1 MGESGGRALG
11 KEQDVNVEDPRRTG
25 GNGRS
30 LEGKVAIVTGASR
43 GIGATTARVFADRG
57 ATVML
62 AARDEQALVGVA
74 EAIEAVGGRT
84 LVVPTDVNDAPSVE
98 RLVERAM
105 EEFGRLDVAVNNAG
119 GSHPPVAL
127 ADLDP
132 TEFDR
137 IVGVNLR
144 GVFLCM
150 KYEIPAMLEAGGGA
164 IVNMSSTVGLRGW
177 QGLGAYVA
185 AKHGVIG
192 LTESGAL
199 DYADR
204 GIRINAI
211 AAGSIMTDRIGA
223 LPEEQRAPI
232 ARAIPM
238 HRIGLPEEV
247 AATAAWLCSEDA
259 AFVTG
264 AVVSVDGGQL
274 ARA

>member
-1 MGESGGRALG
+1 
-11 KEQDVNVEDPRRTG
+11 VNAEDPQRTE
-25 GNGRS
+25 GNGPS
-30 LEGKVAIVTGASR
+30 LAGKVAIVTGASR
-43 GIGATTARVFADRG
+43 GIGATTAEVFADRG

-62 AARDEQALVGVA
+62 AARDEQALIAVA
-74 EAIEAVGGRT
+74 EGIEAEGGRA
-84 LVVPTDVNDAPSVE
+84 LVVPTDVNDAASVE

-105 EEFGRLDVAVNNAG
+105 GEFGRLDAAVNNAG
-119 GSHPPVAL
+119 GGHPPVPL

-132 TEFDR
+132 EDFDR
-137 IVGVNLR
+137 ILGVNLR
-144 GVFLCM
+144 GVFLSM
-150 KYEIPAMLEAGGGA
+150 KHEIPAMLESGGGA

-204 GIRINAI
+204 EIRINAI
-211 AAGSIMTDRIGA
+211 AAGSIMTDRVGA
-223 LPEEQRAPI
+223 LAEEQRAPI
-232 ARAIPM
+232 AQAIPM

>member
-1 MGESGGRALG
+1 
-11 KEQDVNVEDPRRTG
+11 VNAEDLRPTDRRD
-25 GNGRS
+25 RP

-43 GIGATTARVFADRG
+43 GIGASTAEAFADRG
-57 ATVML
+57 ATVVL
-62 AARDEQALVGVA
+62 AARDKQALAGVA
-74 EAIEAVGGRT
+74 DAIAAQRGQA
-84 LVVPTDVNDAPSVE
+84 LVVPTDVNDVGSVE
-98 RLVERAM
+98 GLVERAM
-105 EEFGRLDVAVNNAG
+105 EEFGHLDAAVNNAG
-119 GSHPPVAL
+119 GGHLPVRL

-132 TEFDR
+132 EEFDR

-150 KYEIPAMLEAGGGA
+150 KFEIPAMLESGAGT

-177 QGLGAYVA
+177 EGLSAYVA

-211 AAGSIMTDRIGA
+211 AAGSIFTESVRA
-223 LPEEQRAPI
+223 LSEGQRARI
-232 ARAIPM
+232 AQAIPM
-238 HRIGLPEEV
+238 YRIGLPEEV
-247 AATAAWLCSEDA
+247 AATAAWLCSEEA
-259 AFVTG
+259 GFVTG
-264 AVVSVDGGQL
+264 TVVSIDGGQL

>member
-1 MGESGGRALG
+1 LTA
-11 KEQDVNVEDPRRTG
+11 EDLRRTDG
-25 GNGRS
+25 SVRS

-43 GIGATTARVFADRG
+43 GIGATTAEVFAGRG
-57 ATVML
+57 ATVLL
-62 AARDEQALVGVA
+62 AARDEQALSGVA
-74 EAIEAVGGRT
+74 EAIAAEGGRA
-84 LVVPTDVNDAPSVE
+84 LVVPTDVNDALSVE

-105 EEFGRLDVAVNNAG
+105 EEFGRLDAAVNNAG
-119 GSHPPVAL
+119 GGHPPVPL
-127 ADLDP
+127 ADLDLE
-132 TEFDR
+132 EFDR
-137 IVGVNLR
+137 ILGVNLR
-144 GVFLCM
+144 GVFLSM
-150 KYEIPAMLEAGGGA
+150 KHEIPAMLESGGGA

-204 GIRINAI
+204 EIRINAI

-232 ARAIPM
+232 AQAIPM

-247 AATAAWLCSEDA
+247 AGTAAWLCSEDA

>member
-1 MGESGGRALG
+1 
-11 KEQDVNVEDPRRTG
+11 VNAEDPQRPD

-30 LEGKVAIVTGASR
+30 LAGKVAIVTGASR
-43 GIGATTARVFADRG
+43 GIGATTAEVFADRG

-74 EAIEAVGGRT
+74 EAIEAEGGRA

-105 EEFGRLDVAVNNAG
+105 EEFGRLDAAVNNAG
-119 GSHPPVAL
+119 GGHPPVPL

-132 TEFDR
+132 EEFDR
-137 IVGVNLR
+137 ILAVNLR
-144 GVFLCM
+144 GVFLSM
-150 KYEIPAMLEAGGGA
+150 KHEIPAMLESGGGA

-204 GIRINAI
+204 EIRINAI

-223 LPEEQRAPI
+223 LAEEQRAPI
-232 ARAIPM
+232 AQAIPM

>member
-1 MGESGGRALG
+1 MNA
-11 KEQDVNVEDPRRTG
+11 EDPQRTG

-43 GIGATTARVFADRG
+43 GIGATMAKVFADRG
-57 ATVML
+57 ATVVL

-74 EAIEAVGGRT
+74 EAIEAGGGRA
-84 LVVPTDVNDAPSVE
+84 LVVPTDVSDAPSVE

-105 EEFGRLDVAVNNAG
+105 EEFGRLDAAVNNAG
-119 GSHPPVAL
+119 GGHSPVPL

-132 TEFDR
+132 EKFDR
-137 IVGVNLR
+137 IVDVNLR
-144 GVFLCM
+144 GVFLSM

-211 AAGSIMTDRIGA
+211 AAGSIMTDRIDA
-223 LPEEQRAPI
+223 LPEEQREPI
-232 ARAIPM
+232 AQAIPM

-247 AATAAWLCSEDA
+247 AATAAWLCSDEA

-264 AVVSVDGGQL
+264 GVVSVDGGQL

>member
-1 MGESGGRALG
+1 VSA
-11 KEQDVNVEDPRRTG
+11 EDPRRTDR
-25 GNGRS
+25 NGRS
-30 LEGKVAIVTGASR
+30 LQGKVAIVTGASR

-62 AARDEQALVGVA
+62 AARDEKALVRIA
-74 EAIEAVGGRT
+74 EAIEAGGGRA
-84 LVVPTDVNDAPSVE
+84 LVVPTDVNDVASVA
-98 RLVERAM
+98 RLVDRAM
-105 EEFGRLDVAVNNAG
+105 EEFGRLDAAVNNAG
-119 GSHPPVAL
+119 GGHPLVPL

-132 TEFDR
+132 EEFDH

-144 GVFLCM
+144 GVFLSM

-211 AAGSIMTDRIGA
+211 AAGSILTDRIAA

-232 ARAIPM
+232 AKAIPM
-238 HRIGLPEEV
+238 HRIGLPDEV
-247 AATAAWLCSEDA
+247 AATAAWLCSEEA

>member
-1 MGESGGRALG
+1 MNAEVP
-11 KEQDVNVEDPRRTG
+11 QRTDG
-25 GNGRS
+25 DGRS
-30 LEGKVAIVTGASR
+30 LAGKVAIVTGASR

-57 ATVML
+57 ATVIL
-62 AARDEQALVGVA
+62 AARDEQALVRIA
-74 EAIEAVGGRT
+74 EAIEAESGRA
-84 LVVPTDVNDAPSVE
+84 LVVPTDVNDVASVA

-105 EEFGRLDVAVNNAG
+105 GEFGRLDAAVNNAG
-119 GSHPPVAL
+119 GGHQLVPL

-132 TEFDR
+132 EAFDH

-144 GVFLCM
+144 GVFLSM

-232 ARAIPM
+232 AQAIPM

-247 AATAAWLCSEDA
+247 AATAAWLCSEEA